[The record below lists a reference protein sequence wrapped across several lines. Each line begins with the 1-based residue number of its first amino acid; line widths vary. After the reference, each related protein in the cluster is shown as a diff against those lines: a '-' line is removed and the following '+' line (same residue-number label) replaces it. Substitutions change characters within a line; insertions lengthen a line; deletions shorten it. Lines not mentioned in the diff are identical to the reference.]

1 MRKKYYELYKQI
13 KTEIIS
19 GEYKAGDKLP
29 SKRVMADKYGYSLIT
44 VENAYGMLAEEGY
57 IATKERSGYFVE
69 KLDVLARDGM
79 VSQYRSPQLLDE
91 KVFAVTPDFES
102 SVWVKTV
109 RKVISER
116 GNELFVKAPTK
127 GCAVLRNAI
136 AKYLSRYRGMHADAE
151 RIVIG
156 SGAEQLYETIVKIL
170 GRDKTF
176 GIEDPCYEKISQVYL
191 SEGVKLA
198 QLKMGDS
205 GILTAELN
213 NKKFDVLHVTPFNS
227 FPSGITATAKKRYEY
242 LTLAKKKGCFVV
254 EDDFASEFFQPGNP
268 IESLY
273 SLDTEHKVIYI
284 NTFSKSLSASMR
296 MGYMILPE
304 ELLGKYDEVLGNFSC
319 SVPVLEQYVLA
330 EFINSGNFERH
341 LNTVRRKLA
350 KNK

>member
-1 MRKKYYELYKQI
+1 MQ
-13 KTEIIS
+13 
-19 GEYKAGDKLP
+19 
-29 SKRVMADKYGYSLIT
+29 
-44 VENAYGMLAEEGY
+44 
-57 IATKERSGYFVE
+57 
-69 KLDVLARDGM
+69 
-79 VSQYRSPQLLDE
+79 
-91 KVFAVTPDFES
+91 
-102 SVWVKTV
+102 
-109 RKVISER
+109 
-116 GNELFVKAPTK
+116 
-127 GCAVLRNAI
+127 
-136 AKYLSRYRGMHADAE
+136 ADAKS
-151 RIVIG
+151 IIIG

-191 SEGVKLA
+191 SEGVKLER
-198 QLKMGDS
+198 LKMGES
-205 GILTAELN
+205 GILTSELVS
-213 NKKFDVLHVTPFNS
+213 KKFDVLHVTPFNS

-273 SLDTEHKVIYI
+273 LLDTEHKVIYI

-304 ELLGKYDEVLGNFSC
+304 ELLSKYDEVLGNFSC

-341 LNTVRRKLA
+341 LNIVRRKLA